1 MLYLK
6 YRPQTIKEIDSVV
19 VREKL
24 SLLLAAGN
32 LPHALLFTGPKGI
45 GKTSSARIIAKAIN
59 CEENF
64 FAGKGESYEPCNKC
78 SSCISISNGNSPDI
92 IEMDAASNRKIDEIR
107 SLIENIKFAPILA
120 RYKVYVIDEVHMLTT
135 ESFNAL
141 LKTLEEPP
149 KSTIF
154 ILATTELDK
163 LPKTIISR
171 CITIHF
177 AKATEEEILSM
188 LKKVVK
194 SENKQI
200 DENLLK
206 FIASKSDHAFRD
218 ATKLLEEAI
227 AQNATTID
235 SLSKMI
241 GLTGENVHLLSVL
254 EENNLSKTIEY
265 IEEYDKK
272 GGSIKVLIESTLT
285 ELHNQLTA
293 LAQTKKTSH
302 FSIKEIALL
311 IKLLQV
317 AYITLKTSPIEVL
330 PLEVAVIEYFTSVKK

>member
-6 YRPQTIKEIDSVV
+6 YRPQTIKEIDSIA

-24 SLLLAAGN
+24 SLLLSSGN

-59 CEENF
+59 CDNNF
-64 FAGKGESYEPCNKC
+64 FAGKGESYEPCNTC

-135 ESFNAL
+135 EAFNAL

-177 AKATEEEILSM
+177 AKATEEEIVSM

-194 SENKQI
+194 GEKKEI
-200 DENLLK
+200 DTALLE
-206 FIASKSDHAFRD
+206 FIASKADHAFRD

-227 AQNATTID
+227 AQNAFTID

-241 GLTGENVHLLSVL
+241 GLTGENIHLLTIL
-254 EENNLSKTIEY
+254 EGGNLAKTIDF
-265 IEEYDKK
+265 IEQYDQK
-272 GGSIKVLIESTLT
+272 GGSIKVLIESTLA
-285 ELHNQLTA
+285 ELHNQLITI
-293 LAQTKKTSH
+293 AQTKKTGH

-311 IKLLQV
+311 IKLLQE
-317 AYITLKTSPIEVL
+317 AHSALKTSSIEVL
-330 PLEVAVIEYFTSVKK
+330 PLEVSVIEYFTSIKK